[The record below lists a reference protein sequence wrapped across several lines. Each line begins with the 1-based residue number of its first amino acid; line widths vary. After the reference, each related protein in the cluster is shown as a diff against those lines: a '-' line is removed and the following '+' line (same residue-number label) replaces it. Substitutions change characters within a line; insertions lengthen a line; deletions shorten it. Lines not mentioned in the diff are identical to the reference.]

1 MNMFSTGQVIFAI
14 VFILLFTLILIFS
27 YRKDKDLHAK
37 NYRGVKWVGI
47 VFVIF
52 IIFLFAIKYILKN

>member
-1 MNMFSTGQVIFAI
+1 MFSTGQVIFAI

-52 IIFLFAIKYILKN
+52 VIFLFAIKYILKN

>member
-1 MNMFSTGQVIFAI
+1 MFSTGQVLFAI

-27 YRKDKDLHAK
+27 YRKDKELHAK
-37 NYRGVKWVGI
+37 NYSGVKWVGI

-52 IIFLFAIKYILKN
+52 IILLFVIKHILKN

>member
-1 MNMFSTGQVIFAI
+1 MFSTGQVIFAI

>member
-1 MNMFSTGQVIFAI
+1 MFSTGQVIFAI
-14 VFILLFTLILIFS
+14 VFILLFTMILIFS
-27 YRKDKDLHAK
+27 YRKDKELHAK

-52 IIFLFAIKYILKN
+52 VIFLFAIKYILKN

>member
-1 MNMFSTGQVIFAI
+1 MNMFSTGPVIFAI

-52 IIFLFAIKYILKN
+52 VIFLFAIKYILKN

>member
-1 MNMFSTGQVIFAI
+1 MFSTGQIIFAV
-14 VFILLFTLILIFS
+14 VFILLFTLIMIFS
-27 YRKDKDLHAK
+27 YRKDKELHAK

-52 IIFLFAIKYILKN
+52 VIFLFAIKYILKN